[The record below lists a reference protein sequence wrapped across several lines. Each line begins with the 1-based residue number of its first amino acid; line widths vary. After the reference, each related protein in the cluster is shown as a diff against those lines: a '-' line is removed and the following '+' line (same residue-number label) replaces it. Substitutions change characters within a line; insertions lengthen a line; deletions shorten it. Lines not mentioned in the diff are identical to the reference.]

1 MCSGNKMK
9 TMQDIEL
16 IKQCCD
22 LKGEFEQLE
31 EKSVSFSSTPKGHYL
46 VVRLDGIGLS
56 KKYLKDKVI
65 HKQFQKV
72 MIKAIEQTYYVLH
85 RKSPSDAKQ
94 LFLGVVMA
102 SDEVSFILNTYDNYF
117 DDRLFKTVTTIAST
131 FTCFFTQEGA
141 HKNKKLSITGSF
153 DGRPLILPNLE
164 DVNKYIAY
172 RAAVYTRNSM
182 AKLLRIKGVDCHE
195 LYSPKNNNNLD
206 YYQMKF
212 SQLNLQADAL
222 SDGCIVFVPNR
233 DDDKK
238 LNQFKNKPL
247 GELTDICSKS
257 IVGFDEWLHEKNTK
271 TAS

>member
-1 MCSGNKMK
+1 MENK
-9 TMQDIEL
+9 TMQEL
-16 IKQCCD
+16 QMVKQLCD
-22 LKGEFEQLE
+22 LNSQFKDIE
-31 EKSVSFSSTPKGHYL
+31 EKSVSFTSTPKGHYL

-85 RKSPSDAKQ
+85 RKSPSNAQQ

-117 DDRLFKTVTTIAST
+117 DDRLFKIVTTIAST
-131 FTCFFTQEGA
+131 FTNFFTQEGV
-141 HKNKKLSITGSF
+141 HKNRNLSITGSF
-153 DGRPLILPNLE
+153 DGKPLILPNLE

-195 LYSPKNNNNLD
+195 LYNPKNNNNLD

-222 SDGCIVFVPNR
+222 SDGCIVLVPSR
-233 DDDKK
+233 GDDKK
-238 LNQFKNKPL
+238 LNQFKNKSL
-247 GELTDICSKS
+247 GKLTTLSSKS
-257 IVGFDEWLHEKNTK
+257 IVGFDEWLHEENTK

>member
-1 MCSGNKMK
+1 MK

-16 IKQCCD
+16 IKKCCD

-182 AKLLRIKGVDCHE
+182 ARLLRIKGVDTDE
-195 LYSPKNNNNLD
+195 IYSDENNNNLD

-212 SQLNLQADAL
+212 DQLNLDMG
-222 SDGCIVFVPNR
+222 SITDGCHVYIPSR
-233 DDDKK
+233 GDDKK
-238 LNQFKNKPL
+238 LNKFKNKSL
-247 GELTDICSKS
+247 VKLNTLYSKS